1 MTVEERLLARGIEPT
16 REAVA
21 AYHVAQRIADRMIA
35 DLEAEKPKA
44 HRLEF
49 MGKEWDSFN
58 GGQDKP

>member
-21 AYHVAQRIADRMIA
+21 AYHVAQRIADRIIA
-35 DLEAEKPKA
+35 DLEAGGSKA

-49 MGKEWDSFN
+49 MGKDWDSFN
-58 GGQDKP
+58 GGEGKP